1 MMLGLC
7 AVLSNRYQ
15 IRSNRES
22 GLGRFD
28 IMLMPKATSLPGF
41 IYEFKFTKD
50 ETADLDQL
58 AETALKQ
65 IEEKNYDTE
74 LLNAGIT
81 TIRKIGIA
89 FRGKYAVVKSN

>member
-1 MMLGLC
+1 MLGLC

-28 IMLMPKATSLPGF
+28 VMLVPKAKALPGF
-41 IYEFKFTKD
+41 IYEFKFTRD

-65 IEEKNYDTE
+65 IAEKKYDTE
-74 LLNAGIT
+74 LLSAGIT

-89 FRGKYAVVKSN
+89 FRGKQAVVKCA